1 MDTQGL
7 PREEWGAFFDDL
19 SREFEQ
25 GQVTVEVSGDGLPH
39 VTLVENLLLLGIQF
53 NTKGSDAGS
62 ITIMAGQDEDAAIS
76 HTDHQPDAGE
86 RRPRRSWCHC
96 RRSDRRTGPGP
107 DAHPFPVVPLT
118 VRSK

>member
-25 GQVTVEVSGDGLPH
+25 GLVTVEVSGVGLPH
-39 VTLVENLLLLGIQF
+39 ATLFESLLLLGIQL

-62 ITIMAGQDEDAAIS
+62 ITIMGGQDADAAIS
-76 HTDHQPDAGE
+76 HTVAGPTQVNVA
-86 RRPRRSWCHC
+86 R
-96 RRSDRRTGPGP
+96 
-107 DAHPFPVVPLT
+107 DAHGVVAAVQIDALDPAQTRIHFL
-118 VRSK
+118 SAA

>member
-25 GQVTVEVSGDGLPH
+25 GQVTVEVGGDALPQT
-39 VTLVENLLLLGIQF
+39 TLIENLPLLGIQL

-62 ITIMAGQDEDAAIS
+62 ITIMAGQDEDTAIS
-76 HTDHQPDAGE
+76 HTVI
-86 RRPRRSWCHC
+86 
-96 RRSDRRTGPGP
+96 GPTHINIAR
-107 DAHPFPVVPLT
+107 DAHGAVAAVQIDAPDPAQTRIHFLSAT
-118 VRSK
+118 

>member
-25 GQVTVEVSGDGLPH
+25 GLVDVTIRSVNQSDAPVITGLP
-39 VTLVENLLLLGIQF
+39 LLGIQI

-62 ITIMAGQDEDAAIS
+62 ITIMAGQDEDTAIS
-76 HTDHQPDAGE
+76 HTIAGPTQVNIARDAEGAVAAVQIDAPDPAQT
-86 RRPRRSWCHC
+86 RIHFLS
-96 RRSDRRTGPGP
+96 S
-107 DAHPFPVVPLT
+107 L
-118 VRSK
+118 

>member
-39 VTLVENLLLLGIQF
+39 VMLIENLPLLGLQF

-76 HTDHQPDAGE
+76 HTI
-86 RRPRRSWCHC
+86 
-96 RRSDRRTGPGP
+96 TGPTQVNVAR
-107 DAHPFPVVPLT
+107 DAHGAVAAIQIDAPDPAQTRIHFL
-118 VRSK
+118 SSI